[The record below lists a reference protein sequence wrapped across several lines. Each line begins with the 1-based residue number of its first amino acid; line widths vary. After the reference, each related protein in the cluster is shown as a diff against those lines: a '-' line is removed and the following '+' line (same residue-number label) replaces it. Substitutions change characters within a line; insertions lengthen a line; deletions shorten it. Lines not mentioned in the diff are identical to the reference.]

1 MTTSPAVEDGRMDS
15 QDNKTTITQIDL
27 LTEKVD
33 NLIDACGQLQN
44 QNVQLATEKEELSRE
59 REDLL
64 SRNREA
70 KLRIDRVVERLRQL
84 DAG

>member
-1 MTTSPAVEDGRMDS
+1 MDN
-15 QDNKTTITQIDL
+15 QENQTTIAQIGL
-27 LTEKVD
+27 LTEQVD

-44 QNVQLATEKEELSRE
+44 QNAQLSAEKEELNRE

-64 SRNREA
+64 SRNQEA
-70 KLRIDRVVERLRQL
+70 KLRIDRVVDRLREL

>member
-1 MTTSPAVEDGRMDS
+1 MDN
-15 QDNKTTITQIDL
+15 QENQNAIAQIDL
-27 LTEKVD
+27 LTEQVD

-44 QNVQLATEKEELSRE
+44 QNTRLSAEKEELSLE

-64 SRNREA
+64 GRNREA
-70 KLRIDRVVERLRQL
+70 KLRIDRVVERLREL

>member
-1 MTTSPAVEDGRMDS
+1 MDN
-15 QDNKTTITQIDL
+15 QEHQTAIAQVDL
-27 LTEKVD
+27 LTEQVD

-44 QNVQLATEKEELSRE
+44 QNQQLAIEKEDLNRE

-64 SRNREA
+64 GRNREA
-70 KLRIDRVVERLRQL
+70 KLRIDRVVERLREL

>member
-1 MTTSPAVEDGRMDS
+1 MDN
-15 QDNKTTITQIDL
+15 QENQTAIAQIDL
-27 LTEKVD
+27 LTEQVD

-44 QNVQLATEKEELSRE
+44 QNTRLATEKEELSRE

-64 SRNREA
+64 GRNREA
-70 KLRIDRVVERLRQL
+70 KLRIDRVVERLREL

>member
-1 MTTSPAVEDGRMDS
+1 MDN
-15 QDNKTTITQIDL
+15 QENQTATAQIDL
-27 LTEKVD
+27 ITEQVD

-44 QNVQLATEKEELSRE
+44 QNQQLAIEKEDLNRE

-64 SRNREA
+64 GRNREA
-70 KLRIDRVVERLRQL
+70 KLRIDRVVERLREL

>member
-1 MTTSPAVEDGRMDS
+1 MDNQENQS
-15 QDNKTTITQIDL
+15 TIAQIDL
-27 LTEKVD
+27 LTEQVD

-44 QNVQLATEKEELSRE
+44 QNQQLSIEKDDLTRE

-64 SRNREA
+64 DRNREA
-70 KLRIDRVVERLRQL
+70 KLRIDRVVERLREL

>member
-1 MTTSPAVEDGRMDS
+1 MDS
-15 QDNKTTITQIDL
+15 HENQAAIAQIDL
-27 LTEKVD
+27 LTEQVD

-44 QNVQLATEKEELSRE
+44 QNQQLAIEKEDLNRE

-64 SRNREA
+64 GRNREA
-70 KLRIDRVVERLRQL
+70 KLRIDRVVERLREL

>member
-1 MTTSPAVEDGRMDS
+1 MVNQENQA
-15 QDNKTTITQIDL
+15 TIAQIDL
-27 LTEKVD
+27 LTEQVD

-44 QNVQLATEKEELSRE
+44 QNSQLSTENEELSRE
-59 REDLL
+59 RQNLL

-70 KLRIDRVVERLRQL
+70 KVRIDRVVERLREL